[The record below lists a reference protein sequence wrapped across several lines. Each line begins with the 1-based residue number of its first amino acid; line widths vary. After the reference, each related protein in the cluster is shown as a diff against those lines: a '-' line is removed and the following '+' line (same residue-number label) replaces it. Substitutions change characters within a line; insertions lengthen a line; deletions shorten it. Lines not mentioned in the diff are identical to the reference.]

1 MSIQPGPGRPP
12 ATYQTPGG
20 VTVTCAAD
28 SFDPAVLDDLT
39 RRVEQVPGGVL
50 SSGMEY
56 PGRYSRWHVAYADP
70 PVEITATGRTITARA
85 RGDRGAVLLPVIAA
99 ALGRAG
105 EVTGSGR
112 EVSVTVEDPGGTFTE
127 EQRSR
132 RPSVFSALREV
143 IADLAGPDPNLGL
156 YGALGYDLA
165 FQFEPVRLRSARDP
179 GQRDLVLHLP
189 DQIWVLDRK
198 RETAIC
204 YSYEFET

>member
-143 IADLAGPDPNLGL
+143 IADLAGPGSGHHRPLGQ
-156 YGALGYDLA
+156 A
-165 FQFEPVRLRSARDP
+165 FVVVGQPVDEPVAIAAEFFGRHRRPSARRSVG
-179 GQRDLVLHLP
+179 GQGVLP
-189 DQIWVLDRK
+189 
-198 RETAIC
+198 TA
-204 YSYEFET
+204 SRSSMRSHR